1 MDIREREQFLKLN
14 EGLLLKIVRVYLYCL
29 LEKNK
34 LNSYKENK
42 LLFGQLPLIEYD
54 GKLMTQSRAASRYF
68 AKKGNLLGSNDDEEL
83 R

>member
-1 MDIREREQFLKLN
+1 MLIN
-14 EGLLLKIVRVYLYCL
+14 LYCL
-29 LEKNK
+29 KKNK
-34 LNSYKENK
+34 LNFYKENK
-42 LLFGQLPLIEYD
+42 LLFGQLPQIEYD

>member
-14 EGLLLKIVRVYLYCL
+14 EGLLLKFSCKYIFIAFR
-29 LEKNK
+29 KKINF
-34 LNSYKENK
+34 YKENK

-54 GKLMTQSRAASRYF
+54 GKLITQSRAASRYF

>member
-14 EGLLLKIVRVYLYCL
+14 EGLLLKFSYKYIFIAFR
-29 LEKNK
+29 KKINF
-34 LNSYKENK
+34 YKENK

-54 GKLMTQSRAASRYF
+54 GKLITQSRAASRFF
-68 AKKGNLLGSNDDEEL
+68 AKKGKLLGSNDDEEL

>member
-14 EGLLLKIVRVYLYCL
+14 EGLLLKIFVFIFIAF
-29 LEKNK
+29 KTNK